1 MYVACTM
8 VIQARTSKT
17 AVHGC
22 GGDRAHAHLIAP
34 TTRFRA
40 ARPAA
45 PISNDAMDR
54 TCIMMVAH
62 TCLGQHGWATKP
74 SVGRCDHNMTRA
86 RVIAGATCTRTR
98 TPARPQ
104 RDLAVHWA
112 LLNLAWCCLCKR
124 WARNTVMLAMAQ
136 HCAPARESTYSA
148 RRAAGVEGTPI

>member
-8 VIQARTSKT
+8 VIQAWTSKT
-17 AVHGC
+17 PVHGR
-22 GGDRAHAHLIAP
+22 GGDRAHAPLIAP

-40 ARPAA
+40 ARPAP
-45 PISNDAMDR
+45 PIGNNAMNR

-62 TCLGQHGWATKP
+62 TCLRQHGWATKP

-86 RVIAGATCTRTR
+86 FVIARATCARTR

-112 LLNLAWCCLCKR
+112 LLNLACCSVCKR
-124 WARNTVMLAMAQ
+124 WARNAVMLAMAQ
-136 HCAPARESTYSA
+136 YCAPARESTYSA
-148 RRAAGVEGTPI
+148 RRTAGVKGAPI